1 MPETLAVLMR
11 LLEQARSH
19 QRLLSYREVLDELK
33 LAAPQMRRLTTCL
46 EQLSRYDH
54 QQGWPQRAALVV
66 SQAGNALPRSGFFD
80 CLQALG
86 GPALTDESAQKA
98 WHALEVQQVFAFN
111 YPEELPWG
119 GGN

>member
-1 MPETLAVLMR
+1 MLPALLQ
-11 LLEQARSH
+11 LLEQARSR
-19 QRLLSYREVLDELK
+19 QQLLSYRQVLDVLK
-33 LAAPQMRRLTTCL
+33 PAPPQMRRLTTCL
-46 EQLSRYDH
+46 ERLSSYDH

-80 CLQALG
+80 CLQVLG